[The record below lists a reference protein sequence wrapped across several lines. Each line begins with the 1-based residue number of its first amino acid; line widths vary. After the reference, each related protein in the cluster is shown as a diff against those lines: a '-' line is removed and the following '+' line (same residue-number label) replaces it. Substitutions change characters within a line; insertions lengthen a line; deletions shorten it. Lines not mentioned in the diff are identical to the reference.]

1 MSMDIGGDLE
11 KTSSREKY
19 INQQLD
25 GLINELR
32 NSHDKLAKAKVLKK
46 IIKIFLKYYLI
57 RKHTQAKRRALPRK
71 PHAWARSIW
80 S

>member
-32 NSHDKLAKAKVLKK
+32 SSHDKLAKAKVLKK
-46 IIKIFLKYYLI
+46 NY
-57 RKHTQAKRRALPRK
+57 
-71 PHAWARSIW
+71 
-80 S
+80 